1 MRTLMISLMALAL
14 GGCSSSGTRTV
25 SGQLDLTQMRLSNAQ
40 VVAISSTGR
49 VFRAPIATSGAFNIA
64 LPTHA
69 SYTLRFAN
77 ATNAAGRYDAFAT
90 LTPHRPSGATH
101 WFTMTSGAAIDLGLV
116 SRAGT
121 TAPRAAGGL
130 STASDGTGSDSGAD
144 SSGMTSGEQEDDG
157 AEACDLSGGSD
168 DADVES
174 QNDVNDSVDS
184 DHDGTP
190 DSADDQN
197 DATCSAAGSTGS
209 GDDCEVSDS
218 EGKDLDE
225 SADQPCSGGGIGAG
239 STPVTPAPGLI

>member
-14 GGCSSSGTRTV
+14 GGCSSSSTRTV
-25 SGQLDLTQMRLSNAQ
+25 SGQLDVTQMRLANAQ

-49 VFRAPIATSGAFNIA
+49 VFRAPIASSGAFNIA

-77 ATNAAGRYDAFAT
+77 ATNSAGRYDAFAT
-90 LTPHRPSGATH
+90 LTPQRPSGATH
-101 WFTMTSGAAIDLGLV
+101 WFTMTSGAPINLGLV

-144 SSGMTSGEQEDDG
+144 SSGMSSGEQEDDG

-174 QNDVNDSVDS
+174 ENDLNASVDS

-190 DSADDQN
+190 DSADDNN
-197 DATCSAAGSTGS
+197 DAMCSSAGSS

-225 SADQPCSGGGIGAG
+225 SADQPCTGGGAG
-239 STPVTPAPGLI
+239 STGVTPSPGLI

>member
-25 SGQLDLTQMRLSNAQ
+25 SGQLDLTQMRLQNAQ
-40 VVAISSTGR
+40 VVAISSGGR
-49 VFRAPIATSGAFNIA
+49 VFRAPIAQNGNFSIA

-69 SYTLRFAN
+69 SYTIRFAN
-77 ATNAAGRYDAFAT
+77 ATNVASRYDAFAT
-90 LTPHRPSGATH
+90 LTAHRPSGATH
-101 WFTMTSGAAIDLGLV
+101 WFTMTSGGAINLGLV

-121 TAPRAAGGL
+121 TAPKSAGGL
-130 STASDGTGSDSGAD
+130 STASDPSGSDSGD
-144 SSGMTSGEQEDDG
+144 SGMSSGEQEDDG
-157 AEACDLSGGSD
+157 AEACDVSGGSD
-168 DADVES
+168 DADVDS

-190 DSADDQN
+190 DSADSSN
-197 DATCSAAGSTGS
+197 DATCSASGGSSS

-225 SADQPCSGGGIGAG
+225 SADQPCSGGGVGGGTA
-239 STPVTPAPGLI
+239 VTPSPGLI

>member
-1 MRTLMISLMALAL
+1 MRTLMVSLMALAL
-14 GGCSSSGTRTV
+14 GGCSSSNTRTV

-49 VFRAPIATSGAFNIA
+49 VFRAPIASSGAFNIA

-77 ATNAAGRYDAFAT
+77 ATTAASRYDAFAT

-101 WFTMTSGAAIDLGLV
+101 WFTMTAGANINLGLV

-130 STASDGTGSDSGAD
+130 STASDPSGTDSGD
-144 SSGMTSGEQEDDG
+144 SSGMSSGEQEDDG

-174 QNDVNDSVDS
+174 QNDVNASVDS

-190 DSADDQN
+190 DSADDNN
-197 DATCSAAGSTGS
+197 DATCSAAGDSGS

-218 EGKDLDE
+218 EAKDLDE
-225 SADQPCSGGGIGAG
+225 SADQPCSGGGIAGG
-239 STPVTPAPGLI
+239 STAVTPAPGLI

>member
-1 MRTLMISLMALAL
+1 MRTFMISLMALAL
-14 GGCSSSGTRTV
+14 GGCSSSSTRTV

-49 VFRAPIATSGAFNIA
+49 VFRAPISSSGTFNIA

-77 ATNAAGRYDAFAT
+77 ATNVASRYDAFAT

-101 WFTMTSGAAIDLGLV
+101 WFTMTSGAAINLGLV

-130 STASDGTGSDSGAD
+130 STASDGTGSDGSD
-144 SSGMTSGEQEDDG
+144 SSDMTSGEQEDDG

-174 QNDVNDSVDS
+174 QNDVNDAVDS

-190 DSADDQN
+190 DSADDN
-197 DATCSAAGSTGS
+197 NSATCSSASSSG

-218 EGKDLDE
+218 ESKDLDE
-225 SADQPCSGGGIGAG
+225 SADQPCSGGGLGSGAG
-239 STPVTPAPGLI
+239 STGVTPSPGLV

>member
-1 MRTLMISLMALAL
+1 MRKLMLSLMALAL
-14 GGCSSSGTRTV
+14 GGCSSSDTRTV

-49 VFRAPIATSGAFNIA
+49 VFRAPIASSGAFNIA

-77 ATNAAGRYDAFAT
+77 ATNVAGRYDAFAT
-90 LTPHRPSGATH
+90 LTPYRPSGATH

-121 TAPRAAGGL
+121 TAPRGVGGL
-130 STASDGTGSDSGAD
+130 STASDGSGSDSGD
-144 SSGMTSGEQEDDG
+144 SSSGMSSGEQEDDG
-157 AEACDLSGGSD
+157 AEACDVSGGSD
-168 DADVES
+168 DADVAS
-174 QNDVNDSVDS
+174 QNDVNDSVDT

-190 DSADDQN
+190 DSADDN
-197 DATCSAAGSTGS
+197 NSAMCSTAGSS

-218 EGKDLDE
+218 EGKDLDDG
-225 SADQPCSGGGIGAG
+225 ANQPCTGGGAG
-239 STPVTPAPGLI
+239 STGVTPSPGLI